1 MVKHPDSLR
10 NGAHNYSKLYNI
22 DIVRGLH
29 PRISTIMHE
38 WCLQWPQVYKFKQV
52 ESAMI
57 PVSTFST
64 EWSH

>member
-10 NGAHNYSKLYNI
+10 NGAHNYSKFYNI

-38 WCLQWPQVYKFKQV
+38 WCLQWPQV
-52 ESAMI
+52 
-57 PVSTFST
+57 
-64 EWSH
+64 